1 MLLSRQTLLS
11 LIALTAGCSTDR
23 ESIVKQATTDATPA
37 ASNAAAVDNQSVTR
51 WPGFRGDGASHT
63 TAANLPT
70 QWSDN
75 SLAWRITLPG
85 YGQSS
90 PVVYDGRV
98 YITSV
103 EGDNKEQNT
112 AACYDLATGEVR
124 WIKRF
129 DSSCPQERTMMV
141 SQAAPTGC
149 ADEAGFY
156 AFFESGDLVAFDH
169 DGNTRWTRSILDQYG
184 RQEQGHG
191 LGSSLAQTEDAII
204 VLVAHRGPSYLL
216 AIDKKTGKNNWKTD
230 REAGTSW
237 ASPIV
242 VDAPGGHEQPHGQR
256 IVTSISPLVE
266 SFDAETGKRVWR
278 VGSVEKNFV
287 PSPTIT
293 RDTVY
298 IASSEPKSNL
308 AIERGGIGDLSNT
321 HITWEGGGRPSGFGS
336 PLATDD
342 ALYFVNKP
350 GAVEALDPATGDRRW
365 QHALPEGVWASPV
378 WDTRT
383 GHLYFFCT
391 DGSAVVLKDNGIA
404 AEVITENKLS
414 IKGKVYG
421 VGFVDKHIVLR
432 TDTEL
437 IGISNR

>member
-1 MLLSRQTLLS
+1 MLLSRFTLVML
-11 LIALTAGCSTDR
+11 LVMLAGCSTGR
-23 ESIVKQATTDATPA
+23 QAVTKQAMPDAA
-37 ASNAAAVDNQSVTR
+37 SVASNAAAVESEPVTH

-63 TAANLPT
+63 AAADLPT
-70 QWSDN
+70 QWTDN

-90 PVVYDGRV
+90 PIIYDGRV

-124 WIKRF
+124 WVKRF
-129 DSSCPQERTMMV
+129 DSSAPQERTMMV

-149 ADEAGFY
+149 VDEAGFY

-169 DGNTRWTRSILDQYG
+169 DGNTRWTRSILEQYG

-191 LGSSLAQTEDAII
+191 LGSSLAQTNDAII

-216 AIDKKTGKNNWKTD
+216 AIDKQTGKNRWKTD

-237 ASPIV
+237 ASPVV
-242 VDAPGGHEQPHGQR
+242 VDAPGGPDQPDGKR
-256 IVTSISPLVE
+256 IITSISPLAE

-278 VGSVEKNFV
+278 VGGIEKNFV

-293 RDTVY
+293 NNTVY

-321 HITWEGGGRPSGFGS
+321 HIAWEGGGRPSGFGS
-336 PLATDD
+336 PLATDE
-342 ALYFVNKP
+342 AVYFVNKA
-350 GAVEALDPATGDRRW
+350 GAVEALDPKTGGRRW
-365 QHALPEGVWASPV
+365 QHVLPEGVWASPV

-383 GHLYFFCT
+383 DHLYFFCT
-391 DGSAVVLKDNGIA
+391 DGSAVVLKDNGVA
-404 AEVITENKLS
+404 AEVIAENKLS
-414 IKGKVYG
+414 TTGKVYG
-421 VGFVDKHIVLR
+421 VAFVDKHIVLR

-437 IGISNR
+437 IGISTR